1 MGCCVSRP
9 PHGEGASGSTF
20 DDVSSGLDPLGR
32 PRAPPLGVDDEALSA
47 VVRDVYAELAGD
59 IRRALA
65 PALRRARPGRALAD
79 EYDESDARVLGK
91 GAFSVVYVVRHKR
104 TGESRAAKVVATR
117 GFDDER
123 RRDVVRAIL
132 CEAGVAAAA
141 PHDTVVRFHDLIF
154 EADRVILVQEY
165 CRGGTLLQMVQRE
178 VDDKR
183 RERRAAAAEAAAA
196 EAAAAR
202 RAPRPSGD
210 FDATESE
217 SDGAPARADW
227 SRRGEAPA
235 RAAESA
241 ANPGGGG
248 SSSALFQRARDEA
261 AARVMTSRGG
271 ALRERDAASAA
282 RRIVGALAHLHAA
295 GFVHRDVK
303 LENLL
308 LATPG
313 DYGTLKLADFGFA
326 TRACDA
332 AGYRDAA
339 FERRDEKGD
348 GLRGTAE
355 YAAPEVLADLGGPAG
370 GGGNEKEKKK
380 EKEKEKEKRARR
392 EESKDPGRRSGDSRA
407 SSDAAA
413 EARRRGRSSRDS
425 GEGGP
430 RGRGGPR
437 SARAE
442 VDVWSFGVTAFLML
456 AGYHPFDASR
466 EAYSARMRMD
476 ATLAKEFAKPA
487 WASVSE
493 DAKRVLRETLRS
505 DPKKR
510 TDARAL
516 TKDPWIASSR

>member
-1 MGCCVSRP
+1 
-9 PHGEGASGSTF
+9 
-20 DDVSSGLDPLGR
+20 L
-32 PRAPPLGVDDEALSA
+32 
-47 VVRDVYAELAGD
+47 
-59 IRRALA
+59 
-65 PALRRARPGRALAD
+65 
-79 EYDESDARVLGK
+79 
-91 GAFSVVYVVRHKR
+91 
-104 TGESRAAKVVATR
+104 
-117 GFDDER
+117 
-123 RRDVVRAIL
+123 
-132 CEAGVAAAA
+132 
-141 PHDTVVRFHDLIF
+141 
-154 EADRVILVQEY
+154 
-165 CRGGTLLQMVQRE
+165 
-178 VDDKR
+178 
-183 RERRAAAAEAAAA
+183 
-196 EAAAAR
+196 
-202 RAPRPSGD
+202 
-210 FDATESE
+210 
-217 SDGAPARADW
+217 
-227 SRRGEAPA
+227 
-235 RAAESA
+235 
-241 ANPGGGG
+241 
-248 SSSALFQRARDEA
+248 
-261 AARVMTSRGG
+261 
-271 ALRERDAASAA
+271 AA

-332 AGYRDAA
+332 AGHRDAA
-339 FERRDEKGD
+339 FERRDVKGD

-370 GGGNEKEKKK
+370 GRGNEKEK
-380 EKEKEKEKRARR
+380 EKDEEKDEEKRARR
-392 EESKDPGRRSGDSRA
+392 EESEESDGRRSGDLRA

-413 EARRRGRSSRDS
+413 EARRRGRSRDS
-425 GEGGP
+425 GEGG

>member
-154 EADRVILVQEY
+154 EADRVVLVQEY

-183 RERRAAAAEAAAA
+183 RERRAAAASGGGGGGGVRAAAA
-196 EAAAAR
+196 PPEGLRRHRVRVGRRAGESRLEPTRGGTRAPPSPPRTPAAAAR
-202 RAPRPSGD
+202 RPLCSSARRRGRGAGD
-210 FDATESE
+210 DV
-217 SDGAPARADW
+217 
-227 SRRGEAPA
+227 SRR
-235 RAAESA
+235 RAS
-241 ANPGGGG
+241 
-248 SSSALFQRARDEA
+248 RAR
-261 AARVMTSRGG
+261 RGVGG
-271 ALRERDAASAA
+271 A
-282 RRIVGALAHLHAA
+282 RIVGALAHLHAA

-326 TRACDA
+326 TRARDA

-339 FERRDEKGD
+339 LSGGTRRGMGSGERRSTPRPRCWRTSAGPPGEE
-348 GLRGTAE
+348 GTRRRR
-355 YAAPEVLADLGGPAG
+355 
-370 GGGNEKEKKK
+370 K
-380 EKEKEKEKRARR
+380 EKEKEKEREKRARR

-425 GEGGP
+425 GEGR

>member
-1 MGCCVSRP
+1 
-9 PHGEGASGSTF
+9 
-20 DDVSSGLDPLGR
+20 
-32 PRAPPLGVDDEALSA
+32 
-47 VVRDVYAELAGD
+47 
-59 IRRALA
+59 
-65 PALRRARPGRALAD
+65 
-79 EYDESDARVLGK
+79 
-91 GAFSVVYVVRHKR
+91 VYVVRHKR

-241 ANPGGGG
+241 ANPGGG

-413 EARRRGRSSRDS
+413 EAEARRRGRSSRDS
-425 GEGGP
+425 GEGG

>member
-1 MGCCVSRP
+1 
-9 PHGEGASGSTF
+9 
-20 DDVSSGLDPLGR
+20 
-32 PRAPPLGVDDEALSA
+32 
-47 VVRDVYAELAGD
+47 
-59 IRRALA
+59 
-65 PALRRARPGRALAD
+65 
-79 EYDESDARVLGK
+79 
-91 GAFSVVYVVRHKR
+91 
-104 TGESRAAKVVATR
+104 
-117 GFDDER
+117 
-123 RRDVVRAIL
+123 
-132 CEAGVAAAA
+132 
-141 PHDTVVRFHDLIF
+141 
-154 EADRVILVQEY
+154 
-165 CRGGTLLQMVQRE
+165 
-178 VDDKR
+178 
-183 RERRAAAAEAAAA
+183 
-196 EAAAAR
+196 
-202 RAPRPSGD
+202 
-210 FDATESE
+210 
-217 SDGAPARADW
+217 
-227 SRRGEAPA
+227 
-235 RAAESA
+235 
-241 ANPGGGG
+241 
-248 SSSALFQRARDEA
+248 
-261 AARVMTSRGG
+261 MTSRGG

-370 GGGNEKEKKK
+370 GGGNEKEKEK
-380 EKEKEKEKRARR
+380 EKEKEREKRARR

-425 GEGGP
+425 GEGG